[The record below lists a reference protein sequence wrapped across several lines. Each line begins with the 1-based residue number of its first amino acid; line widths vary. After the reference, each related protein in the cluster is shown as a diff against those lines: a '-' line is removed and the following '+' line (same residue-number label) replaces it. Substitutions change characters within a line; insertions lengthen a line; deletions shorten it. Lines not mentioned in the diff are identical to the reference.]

1 MQKKSDAHEALSLL
15 FSNDGVPRA
24 IIMDGSK
31 EQTLGNF
38 RKKARQADCHIKQTE
53 PHSPWQN
60 AAEGAIR
67 ELKRGTARK
76 MLKMKSP
83 KRLWDDCMELEAY
96 MRSNTAHDIF
106 ELKGEVPETLVSGET
121 SNITQ

>member
-1 MQKKSDAHEALSLL
+1 MQKKSDAHEELSHL
-15 FSNDGVPRA
+15 FVNNGVPRA

-31 EQTLGNF
+31 EQMMGDF
-38 RKKARQADCHIKQTE
+38 RKKAQQADCHIRQTE

-76 MLKMKSP
+76 MLKKKSP

-96 MRSNTAHDIF
+96 ICSNIAYGIF
-106 ELKGEVPETLVSGET
+106 ELQGEVPRL
-121 SNITQ
+121 